1 MVKGFNFEKNSIFE
15 NGDCGNTY
23 DKKVYSAKVQARLV
37 PLRTNSLGF
46 LQIICYP
53 YLTNTRFLDK
63 ILSMIDILND
73 FKTPHEIQ
81 MIIANNVRN
90 RRKALKLNQED
101 FAKKCGVSF
110 GSYKRFENTGEISL
124 ASLVKIGSIL
134 GYNDDLTN
142 LFSRKEY
149 TSIEEVINDRSK

>member
-1 MVKGFNFEKNSIFE
+1 M
-15 NGDCGNTY
+15 
-23 DKKVYSAKVQARLV
+23 
-37 PLRTNSLGF
+37 
-46 LQIICYP
+46 
-53 YLTNTRFLDK
+53 FLDK
-63 ILSMIDILND
+63 ILSMIDILNQ

-90 RRKALKLNQED
+90 RRKALKLNQDD

-149 TSIEEVINDRSK
+149 TSIEEVVNEKSK